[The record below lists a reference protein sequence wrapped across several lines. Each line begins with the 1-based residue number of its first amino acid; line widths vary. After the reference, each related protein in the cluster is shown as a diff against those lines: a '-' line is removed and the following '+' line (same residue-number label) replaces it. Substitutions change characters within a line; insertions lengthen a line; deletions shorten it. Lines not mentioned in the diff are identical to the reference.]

1 MKNGV
6 PMISEPGL
14 VSNIFNDSYT
24 ICKINLFCQGAG
36 GKLEARKSNCSKG
49 KQLMFS
55 TERGAANLLIGVVVS
70 LMLLK
75 VIAGWIS
82 GSISVFAQVADSF
95 LDLFAGLVT
104 FFAVRIATK
113 PADEEH
119 PFGHG
124 KVEDMAGVVQ
134 GVLIFIAAGVIIY
147 SSVGR
152 IIHRTTIEMA
162 EAGIVAM
169 AVSMLASILLSRH
182 LLKVSRA
189 TGSVVLEANARNIT
203 GDIYSTAAVLVGL
216 IVARL
221 TGFSILDPIMAI
233 GMAIYI
239 AKIAY
244 DTLGKPLLGLVDA
257 SIPRSEQAVIEAC
270 IAEQSSHIVG
280 FHQLR
285 TRRSG
290 NQRYVDLHLVMAK
303 DISLE
308 EAHRVCDLLEH
319 DIQAGLPRTSVTIHV
334 EPCDGKCKQ
343 CPVNSSACQ
352 TK

>member
-1 MKNGV
+1 
-6 PMISEPGL
+6 
-14 VSNIFNDSYT
+14 
-24 ICKINLFCQGAG
+24 
-36 GKLEARKSNCSKG
+36 
-49 KQLMFS
+49 MFS

-70 LMLLK
+70 LILLK
-75 VIAGWIS
+75 VIVGWIS
-82 GSISVFAQVADSF
+82 GSISVFAQAADSF

-104 FFAVRIATK
+104 FFAVRVATK

-147 SSVGR
+147 SAVIR
-152 IIHRTTIEMA
+152 IINNTAIELA
-162 EAGIVAM
+162 EAGIGAM
-169 AVSMLASILLSRH
+169 LVSMVASILLSRH

-203 GDIYSTAAVLVGL
+203 GDIYSTAAVLIGL
-216 IVARL
+216 LVARL
-221 TGFSILDPIMAI
+221 TGLSILDPIMAI

-257 SIPRSEQAVIEAC
+257 SLPRSEQAVIESC
-270 IAEQSSHIVG
+270 LAEQGSQIVG
-280 FHQLR
+280 FHELR

-290 NQRYVDLHLVMAK
+290 NQRYIDLHLVMAK
-303 DISLE
+303 SISLE
-308 EAHRVCDLLEH
+308 HAHQVCDLLEI
-319 DIQAGLPRTSVTIHV
+319 DIQARLPRTNVTIHV
-334 EPCDGKCKQ
+334 EPCDGKCEY
-343 CPVNSSACQ
+343 CSVNPSACQ

>member
-1 MKNGV
+1 
-6 PMISEPGL
+6 
-14 VSNIFNDSYT
+14 
-24 ICKINLFCQGAG
+24 
-36 GKLEARKSNCSKG
+36 
-49 KQLMFS
+49 MFS
-55 TERGAANLLIGVVVS
+55 TERGAANLLIGVVVG
-70 LMLLK
+70 LILLK
-75 VIAGWIS
+75 VITGWIS
-82 GSISVFAQVADSF
+82 GSISVFAQAADSF

-134 GVLIFIAAGVIIY
+134 GILIFIAAGLIVY

-152 IIHRTTIEMA
+152 IINNTPIELP
-162 EAGIVAM
+162 EAGMGAM
-169 AVSMLASILLSRH
+169 VISMVASILLSRH

-216 IVARL
+216 IVVRI
-221 TGFSILDPIMAI
+221 TGLNILDPIIAI
-233 GMAIYI
+233 GIAIYI

-244 DTLGKPLLGLVDA
+244 DAISKPLLGLVDA
-257 SIPRSEQAVIEAC
+257 SLPRSEQAVIKSC
-270 IAEQSSHIVG
+270 LAEQGNQIVG
-280 FHQLR
+280 FHELR

-290 NQRYVDLHLVMAK
+290 NQRYIDLHLVMAK
-303 DISLE
+303 GISLE
-308 EAHRVCDLLEH
+308 RAHQVCDLLEV
-319 DIQAGLPRTSVTIHV
+319 DIRSKLPRTNVTIHV

-343 CPVNSSACQ
+343 CSVNSSVCN

>member
-1 MKNGV
+1 
-6 PMISEPGL
+6 
-14 VSNIFNDSYT
+14 
-24 ICKINLFCQGAG
+24 
-36 GKLEARKSNCSKG
+36 
-49 KQLMFS
+49 MFS
-55 TERGAANLLIGVVVS
+55 TEKGAANLLIGVVIG
-70 LMLLK
+70 LILLK

-82 GSISVFAQVADSF
+82 GSISVFAQAADSF

-134 GVLIFIAAGVIIY
+134 GILIFIAAGLIIY

-152 IIHRTTIEMA
+152 IINKTPIELA
-162 EAGIVAM
+162 EAGMVAM
-169 AVSMLASILLSRH
+169 VVSMVASILLSRH

-216 IVARL
+216 IVVRI
-221 TGFSILDPIMAI
+221 TGLNILDPIIAI
-233 GMAIYI
+233 GIAIYI

-244 DTLGKPLLGLVDA
+244 DAISKPLLGLVDA
-257 SIPRSEQAVIEAC
+257 SLPRSEQAVIKSC
-270 IAEQSSHIVG
+270 LAEQGNQIVG
-280 FHQLR
+280 FHELR

-290 NQRYVDLHLVMAK
+290 NQRYIDLHLVMAK
-303 DISLE
+303 GISLE
-308 EAHRVCDLLEH
+308 RAHQVCDLLEV
-319 DIQAGLPRTSVTIHV
+319 DIRLKLPRTNVTIHV

-343 CPVNSSACQ
+343 CSVNSSACQ

>member
-1 MKNGV
+1 
-6 PMISEPGL
+6 
-14 VSNIFNDSYT
+14 
-24 ICKINLFCQGAG
+24 
-36 GKLEARKSNCSKG
+36 
-49 KQLMFS
+49 MFS

-70 LMLLK
+70 LILLK
-75 VIAGWIS
+75 LIVGWIS
-82 GSISVFAQVADSF
+82 GSISVFAQAADSF

-134 GVLIFIAAGVIIY
+134 GVLIFIAAAVIIY
-147 SSVGR
+147 SAVGR
-152 IIHRTTIEMA
+152 IIHKTTIEFA
-162 EAGIVAM
+162 EAGIGAM
-169 AVSMLASILLSRH
+169 AVSMVASILLSRH

-216 IVARL
+216 LVARL
-221 TGFSILDPIMAI
+221 TGLSILDPIMAI

-257 SIPRSEQAVIEAC
+257 SLPPSEQTVIESC
-270 IAEQSSHIVG
+270 LAEQGSQIVG
-280 FHQLR
+280 FHELR

-290 NQRYVDLHLVMAK
+290 NQRYIDLHLVMAK
-303 DISLE
+303 NISLE
-308 EAHRVCDLLEH
+308 QTHQVCDLLEH
-319 DIQAGLPRTSVTIHV
+319 DIQARLPRTNVIIHV
-334 EPCDGKCKQ
+334 EPCDGRCKQ
-343 CPVNSSACQ
+343 CSVDSSACQ

>member
-1 MKNGV
+1 
-6 PMISEPGL
+6 
-14 VSNIFNDSYT
+14 
-24 ICKINLFCQGAG
+24 
-36 GKLEARKSNCSKG
+36 
-49 KQLMFS
+49 MFS

-70 LMLLK
+70 LILLK
-75 VIAGWIS
+75 VIVGWIS
-82 GSISVFAQVADSF
+82 GSISVFAQAADSF

-124 KVEDMAGVVQ
+124 KVEDIAGVVQ
-134 GVLIFIAAGVIIY
+134 GVLIFIAAAVIVY
-147 SSVGR
+147 SSAER
-152 IIHRTTIEMA
+152 IVNKTPIEMA
-162 EAGIVAM
+162 EAGIGAM
-169 AVSMLASILLSRH
+169 AVSMVASILLSRH

-216 IVARL
+216 LVARL
-221 TGFSILDPIMAI
+221 TGLSIFDPIMAI

-257 SIPRSEQAVIEAC
+257 SLPRSDQAVIESC
-270 IAEQSSHIVG
+270 LAEQGSQIVG

-290 NQRYVDLHLVMAK
+290 NQRYIDLHLVMAK
-303 DISLE
+303 GFSLE
-308 EAHRVCDLLEH
+308 QAHQVCDLLEI
-319 DIQAGLPRTSVTIHV
+319 DIQARLPRANITIHV
-334 EPCDGKCKQ
+334 EPCDGKCKH
-343 CPVNSSACQ
+343 CRVNSSACQ

>member
-1 MKNGV
+1 
-6 PMISEPGL
+6 
-14 VSNIFNDSYT
+14 
-24 ICKINLFCQGAG
+24 
-36 GKLEARKSNCSKG
+36 
-49 KQLMFS
+49 MFS
-55 TERGAANLLIGVVVS
+55 TEKGAANLLIGVVIG
-70 LMLLK
+70 LILLK
-75 VIAGWIS
+75 ITAGWIS
-82 GSISVFAQVADSF
+82 GSISVFAQAADSL

-134 GVLIFIAAGVIIY
+134 GILIFVAAGLIVY

-152 IIHRTTIEMA
+152 IINRTPVELA
-162 EAGIVAM
+162 EAGMGAM
-169 AVSMLASILLSRH
+169 LVSMVASILLSRH

-203 GDIYSTAAVLVGL
+203 ADIYSTAAVLVGL
-216 IVARL
+216 LVVRF
-221 TGFSILDPIMAI
+221 TGLSILDPVIAI
-233 GMAIYI
+233 GMAFYI

-244 DTLGKPLLGLVDA
+244 DAINKPLLGLVDA
-257 SIPRSEQAVIEAC
+257 SLPHSEQSVIKSC
-270 IAEQSSHIVG
+270 LAEQGSQVVG
-280 FHQLR
+280 FHELR

-290 NQRYVDLHLVMAK
+290 NQRYIDLHLVMAR

-308 EAHRVCDLLEH
+308 QTHRVCDLLEH
-319 DIQAGLPRTSVTIHV
+319 DIQARLPRTNVTIHV

-343 CPVNSSACQ
+343 CSVDSSACQ